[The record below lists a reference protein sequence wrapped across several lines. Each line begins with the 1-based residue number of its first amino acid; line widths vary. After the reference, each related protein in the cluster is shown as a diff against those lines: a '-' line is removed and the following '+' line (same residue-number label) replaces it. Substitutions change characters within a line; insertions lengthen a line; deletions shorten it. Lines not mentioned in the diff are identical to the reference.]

1 MSAAVDGA
9 AVRPL
14 RRDDKAERV
23 HVKGPRV
30 RRVPWIALGVILV
43 LVGALGFGLMLQS
56 AGDRTSVVV
65 ASRDINPGQQIERAD
80 LRLVDMAVDGEAAL
94 LTAAERDGL
103 VGQVATSRIPAGS
116 VVNRDQFAAD
126 SGLKSGQVVIGVPLG
141 PGGVPV
147 PDLRVGDRVRLL
159 ETAAEG
165 EEAEADDDVEP
176 LGTADVYLV
185 TPGSQPDVTFVS
197 LAVTEDHAQG
207 IADAAAA
214 QRLRLVL
221 VPAGEGPEG

>member
-1 MSAAVDGA
+1 M
-9 AVRPL
+9 
-14 RRDDKAERV
+14 
-23 HVKGPRV
+23 
-30 RRVPWIALGVILV
+30 PWIALGVILV
-43 LVGALGFGLMLQS
+43 LVGALAFGLMLQS

-65 ASRDINPGQQIERAD
+65 ASRDIDPGQQIERAD
-80 LRLVDMAVDGEAAL
+80 LRVVDLAVDGEAAFV
-94 LTAAERDGL
+94 TAAERDRL

-116 VVNRDQFAAD
+116 VLNRDQFAAD
-126 SGLKSGQVVIGVPLG
+126 SGLEPGQVVIGVPLG

-165 EEAEADDDVEP
+165 EEESDDANEP

-197 LAVTEDHAQG
+197 LAVTDDLAQG
-207 IADAAAA
+207 VADAAAS